1 MSGDLPFRNRKNRGK
16 GTCQRKNGIGL
27 QRLGACAIIWSIVQA
42 DRRPHRMW
50 LAAVVLQERNTH
62 MGQTILL
69 NGMVL
74 SAMPIGDY
82 DKRLVVLTRERG
94 KITVFARGARRPN
107 SSLLASTN
115 PFAFGEFEL
124 FEGKTAYNACKIS
137 VRNYF
142 RELTEDVEMACY
154 GFYFLE
160 LADYYAV
167 ENVEAKDMCNLLYV
181 SLRALMKPVFS
192 NRLVRRIYELRMF
205 VLAGEY
211 PNLFS
216 CVSCGAKEHLH
227 TFHIG
232 RSGMLCDG
240 CAAVIGGGIEV
251 DGSTLYTMQY
261 IVSAPLE
268 KLYSFQVTTEVL
280 SVLERV
286 MDTCLGRYTDRE
298 FHSLELIG
306 SFH

>member
-1 MSGDLPFRNRKNRGK
+1 
-16 GTCQRKNGIGL
+16 
-27 QRLGACAIIWSIVQA
+27 
-42 DRRPHRMW
+42 
-50 LAAVVLQERNTH
+50 

-82 DKRLVVLTRERG
+82 DKRLVVLTKERG

-137 VRNYF
+137 VKNYF
-142 RELTEDVEMACY
+142 RELTEDIEMAYY

-181 SLRALMKPVFS
+181 SLRALTKPVFP
-192 NRLVRRIYELRMF
+192 NRLIRRIYELRML

-216 CVSCGAKEHLH
+216 CVSCGAKEGFN
-227 TFHIG
+227 TFHVKRG
-232 RSGMLCDG
+232 GMLCSACG
-240 CAAVIGGGIEV
+240 ALHGGIPV
-251 DGSTLYTMQY
+251 DASTLYTMQY
-261 IVSAPLE
+261 IVSSPPE
-268 KLYSFQVTTEVL
+268 RLYSFQVTEEVL
-280 SVLERV
+280 TSLERV
-286 MDTCLGRYTDRE
+286 MNEYMDRYIDRD
-298 FHSLELIG
+298 FHSLELLDFI
-306 SFH
+306 

>member
-1 MSGDLPFRNRKNRGK
+1 
-16 GTCQRKNGIGL
+16 
-27 QRLGACAIIWSIVQA
+27 
-42 DRRPHRMW
+42 
-50 LAAVVLQERNTH
+50 

-82 DKRLVVLTRERG
+82 DKRLVVLTKERG

-137 VRNYF
+137 VKNYF
-142 RELTEDVEMACY
+142 RELTEDIEMAYY

-181 SLRALMKPVFS
+181 SLRALTKPVFP
-192 NRLVRRIYELRMF
+192 NRLIRRIYELRML

-216 CVSCGAKEHLH
+216 CVSCGAKEGLN
-227 TFHIG
+227 TFHVKRG
-232 RSGMLCDG
+232 GMLCSACG
-240 CAAVIGGGIEV
+240 ALHGGIPV
-251 DGSTLYTMQY
+251 DASTLYTMQY
-261 IVSAPLE
+261 IVSSPPE
-268 KLYSFQVTTEVL
+268 RLYSFQVTEEVL
-280 SVLERV
+280 TSLERV
-286 MDTCLGRYTDRE
+286 MNEYMDRYIDRD
-298 FHSLELIG
+298 FHSLELLNLLL
-306 SFH
+306 

>member
-1 MSGDLPFRNRKNRGK
+1 
-16 GTCQRKNGIGL
+16 
-27 QRLGACAIIWSIVQA
+27 
-42 DRRPHRMW
+42 
-50 LAAVVLQERNTH
+50 

-82 DKRLVVLTRERG
+82 DKRLVVLTKERG

-137 VRNYF
+137 VKNYF
-142 RELTEDVEMACY
+142 RELTEDIEMAYY

-181 SLRALMKPVFS
+181 SLRALTKPVFP
-192 NRLVRRIYELRMF
+192 NRLIRRIYELRML

-211 PNLFS
+211 PHLFS
-216 CVSCGAKEHLH
+216 CVSCGAKEGLN
-227 TFHIG
+227 TFHVKRG
-232 RSGMLCDG
+232 GVLCTACG
-240 CAAVIGGGIEV
+240 ALHGGIPV
-251 DGSTLYTMQY
+251 DASTLYTMQY
-261 IVSAPLE
+261 IVSSPPE
-268 KLYSFQVTTEVL
+268 RLYSFQVTEEVL
-280 SVLERV
+280 TCLERIMNEY
-286 MDTCLGRYTDRE
+286 MDRYIDRD
-298 FHSLELIG
+298 FHSLELLNLLL
-306 SFH
+306 

>member
-1 MSGDLPFRNRKNRGK
+1 
-16 GTCQRKNGIGL
+16 
-27 QRLGACAIIWSIVQA
+27 
-42 DRRPHRMW
+42 
-50 LAAVVLQERNTH
+50 

-82 DKRLVVLTRERG
+82 DKRLVVLTKERG

-137 VRNYF
+137 VKNYF
-142 RELTEDVEMACY
+142 RELTEDIEMAYY

-181 SLRALMKPVFS
+181 SLRALTKPVFP
-192 NRLVRRIYELRMF
+192 NRLIRRIYELRML

-216 CVSCGAKEHLH
+216 CVSCGAKEGLN
-227 TFHIG
+227 TFHVKRG
-232 RSGMLCDG
+232 GMLCSACG
-240 CAAVIGGGIEV
+240 ALHGGIAV
-251 DGSTLYTMQY
+251 DASTLYTMQY
-261 IVSAPLE
+261 IVSSPPE
-268 KLYSFQVTTEVL
+268 RLYSFQVTEEVL
-280 SVLERV
+280 TSLERV
-286 MDTCLGRYTDRE
+286 MNEYMDRYIDRD
-298 FHSLELIG
+298 FHSLELLNLLL
-306 SFH
+306 

>member
-1 MSGDLPFRNRKNRGK
+1 
-16 GTCQRKNGIGL
+16 
-27 QRLGACAIIWSIVQA
+27 
-42 DRRPHRMW
+42 
-50 LAAVVLQERNTH
+50 

-82 DKRLVVLTRERG
+82 DKRLVVLTKERG

-137 VRNYF
+137 VKNYF
-142 RELTEDVEMACY
+142 RELTEDIEMAYY

-181 SLRALMKPVFS
+181 SLRALTKPVFP
-192 NRLVRRIYELRMF
+192 NRLIRRIYELRML

-216 CVSCGAKEHLH
+216 CVSCGAKEGFN
-227 TFHIG
+227 TFHVKRG
-232 RSGMLCDG
+232 GMLCSACG
-240 CAAVIGGGIEV
+240 ALHGGIPV
-251 DGSTLYTMQY
+251 DASTLYTMQY
-261 IVSAPLE
+261 IVSSPLE
-268 KLYSFQVTTEVL
+268 RLYSFQVTEEVL
-280 SVLERV
+280 TCLERIMNEY
-286 MDTCLGRYTDRE
+286 MDRYIDRD
-298 FHSLELIG
+298 FHSLELLDFI
-306 SFH
+306 

>member
-1 MSGDLPFRNRKNRGK
+1 
-16 GTCQRKNGIGL
+16 
-27 QRLGACAIIWSIVQA
+27 
-42 DRRPHRMW
+42 
-50 LAAVVLQERNTH
+50 

-82 DKRLVVLTRERG
+82 DKRLVVLTKERG

-137 VRNYF
+137 VKNYF
-142 RELTEDVEMACY
+142 RELTEDIEMAYY

-181 SLRALMKPVFS
+181 SLRALTKPVFP
-192 NRLVRRIYELRMF
+192 NRLIRRIYELRML

-211 PNLFS
+211 PHLFS
-216 CVSCGAKEHLH
+216 CVSCGAKEGLN
-227 TFHIG
+227 TFHVKRG
-232 RSGMLCDG
+232 GVLCSACG
-240 CAAVIGGGIEV
+240 ALHGGIPV
-251 DGSTLYTMQY
+251 DASTLYTMQY
-261 IVSAPLE
+261 IVSSPPE
-268 KLYSFQVTTEVL
+268 RLYSFQVTEEVL
-280 SVLERV
+280 TSLERV
-286 MDTCLGRYTDRE
+286 MNEYMDRYIDRD
-298 FHSLELIG
+298 FHSLELLNLLL
-306 SFH
+306 

>member
-1 MSGDLPFRNRKNRGK
+1 
-16 GTCQRKNGIGL
+16 
-27 QRLGACAIIWSIVQA
+27 
-42 DRRPHRMW
+42 
-50 LAAVVLQERNTH
+50 

-107 SSLLASTN
+107 SSLLAATN

-124 FEGKTAYNACKIS
+124 FEGKTAYNACKIT
-137 VRNYF
+137 VKNYF
-142 RELTEDVEMACY
+142 RELTEDIETAYY

-181 SLRALMKPVFS
+181 SLRALTKPS
-192 NRLVRRIYELRMF
+192 IMNRLIRRIYELRML

-211 PNLFS
+211 PNVFH
-216 CVSCGAKEHLH
+216 CVSCGKKENLSV
-227 TFHIG
+227 FHVKRG
-232 RSGMLCDG
+232 GMLCSACG
-240 CAAVIGGGIEV
+240 AIYGGTPV
-251 DGSTLYTMQY
+251 DASTLYTLQY
-261 IVSAPLE
+261 IVTSPME
-268 KLYSFQVTTEVL
+268 KLYSFSVTDDVL
-280 SVLERV
+280 NCLEQIMNEY
-286 MDTCLGRYTDRE
+286 MDRYIDRD
-298 FHSLELIG
+298 FHSLELLDMLVQ
-306 SFH
+306 